1 MIKFFRRIRQK
12 LISENKSSVPAG
24 RFSKYLL
31 YAIGE
36 IALVVI
42 GILIALQINNWNEAR
57 KERKVEASILANL
70 LEDLQAAEAYSSTY
84 IASEQKY
91 LDIIE
96 TILNTDSI
104 HPILKDE
111 AKTIEYF
118 NKAFWDFEIQVPVI
132 NTYSDLK
139 NAGKIAIIKN
149 PIIRDRLS
157 VLNANIINLDRL
169 ILDRM
174 NVHQIRI
181 DEICVEEVNFL
192 QLLKF
197 KLPDYNISLGPS
209 NNYVEIMNKPKVRN
223 LMGIKSVLTN
233 EALGY
238 RKNLH
243 NEIQSIIRL
252 IHTELDQ
259 TQTASN
265 NNAVSNRT
273 VTSMWW
279 SNSSE
284 ALEKI
289 KLYNSIL
296 K

>member
-1 MIKFFRRIRQK
+1 MIKFFRKIRQN
-12 LISENKSSVPAG
+12 LISQGKTA
-24 RFSKYLL
+24 KYLK

-42 GILIALQINNWNEAR
+42 GILIALQINNWNETR
-57 KERKVEASILANL
+57 KEKKVETVILSIL
-70 LEDLQAAEAYSSTY
+70 LEDLKSAKFFSEEY
-84 IASEQKY
+84 IASEQYY

-96 TILNTDSI
+96 TVLHKDSI
-104 HPILKDE
+104 RVVLEDDV
-111 AKTIEYF
+111 KTTEYF

-149 PIIRDRLS
+149 NEIRDRLS
-157 VLNANIINLDRL
+157 VLDANIINLDRL

-174 NVHQIRI
+174 NVHQMRI
-181 DEICVEEVNFL
+181 DEICVIDVNFL

-197 KLPDYNISLGPS
+197 KLPNYNITLGPK
-209 NNYVEIMNKPKVRN
+209 NDYIEIMDKPKVRN

-243 NEIQSIIRL
+243 NEIDSIIHL
-252 IHTELDQ
+252 IESELTED
-259 TQTASN
+259 
-265 NNAVSNRT
+265 R
-273 VTSMWW
+273 
-279 SNSSE
+279 
-284 ALEKI
+284 
-289 KLYNSIL
+289 SIL
-296 K
+296 TND